1 MGSAIS
7 VEKVVAELKKKKFSV
22 YAIVM
27 PYGITTTDSGPPR
40 SEMDITSRSV
50 YDFWK
55 DLLGEDHIAYMP
67 IADRI
72 LDVLFGIFAKETGKT
87 DYWAKEILARQSD
100 AKTKQIE
107 WEKIEA
113 AQDALSTIFTINL
126 RKVAA
131 AAEKAA
137 ARPGKKKVGRSILV
151 PPPDNEPSTRKGFKK
166 L

>member
-1 MGSAIS
+1 
-7 VEKVVAELKKKKFSV
+7 
-22 YAIVM
+22 
-27 PYGITTTDSGPPR
+27 
-40 SEMDITSRSV
+40 MDITSRSV

-72 LDVLFGIFAKETGKT
+72 LMFCLASLPRRQERRIIGKGDPCST
-87 DYWAKEILARQSD
+87 ERR
-100 AKTKQIE
+100 KTKQIE